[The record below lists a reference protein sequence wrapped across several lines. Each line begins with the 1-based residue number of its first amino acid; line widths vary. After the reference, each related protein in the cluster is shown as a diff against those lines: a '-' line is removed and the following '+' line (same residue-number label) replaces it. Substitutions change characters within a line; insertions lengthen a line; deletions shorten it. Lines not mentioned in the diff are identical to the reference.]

1 MLLLNDNRAHSIE
14 FNKKRRNYKSINQGW
29 SLILFLCRMSQILKF
44 CFNCLKLNCYTS
56 RGRCSKYYKK
66 YYKKY
71 TYINICLSKTYLIF
85 KTNLICEYYWM
96 TKSFNKIFIFLRWE
110 VGSVVKRTCSC
121 GVSGFISQH
130 PHAGLQPSVS
140 PVLGDQHPPLTS
152 AGHGHCTET

>member
-1 MLLLNDNRAHSIE
+1 
-14 FNKKRRNYKSINQGW
+14 
-29 SLILFLCRMSQILKF
+29 
-44 CFNCLKLNCYTS
+44 
-56 RGRCSKYYKK
+56 
-66 YYKKY
+66 
-71 TYINICLSKTYLIF
+71 
-85 KTNLICEYYWM
+85 M

-140 PVLGDQHPPLTS
+140 SVLGDQHPPLTS